1 MIRPVTTL
9 EIKEAFFNIGDSKSP
24 GPDGYSAAFF
34 KEGWDIVGDDV
45 VQAVKEFFR
54 TGQMLKDVNT
64 TIIALLPKVQT
75 PSRVNDYRPISCCN
89 VVYKGISKII
99 TSRIKASLEEV
110 VSSNQSAFLPGRRIS
125 DNILLTQELMKNYHL
140 DRGRPRSAFKVDIQ
154 KAYDTVDWDFLEVSL
169 ICFGFPRKMVKWI
182 MACVSS
188 TSFSINVN
196 GDLHGFFRGK
206 RGLRQDDL
214 FIFSHANV
222 ASVMVI
228 REALDEFK
236 RCSGLVPSL
245 PKSTAFFCNV
255 QASMKNSILA
265 ILPFEEGRL
274 PVRYLG
280 VPLVSSR
287 LVYRDCKILVERVKN
302 KVGNWMNKYLS
313 FAGRL
318 QLINSVLTAMQ
329 IYWCSVFI
337 LPDMIVKDIEKLLRG
352 FLWCQGPMKKGK
364 AKVKWDDVCMP
375 KEEGGLGIKRLKTWN
390 IALMASHAW
399 HILTLKQSIWVRWSY
414 EYKLTS
420 HHFWSVGLKAGA
432 SWSWRK
438 ILLIRPLI
446 RNYICCQVGDGSFGS
461 AWHDSWSNLGI
472 LSNIISHND
481 IIRAGWNDKTVIRD
495 IVNDDGVVWPRG
507 WGRKY
512 PTLPSI
518 NVPSLSNF
526 PDKYGWKDPQ
536 GLVHEFSVA
545 KAWDSLRPRGN
556 QVPWYSVVWYSHCIP
571 RHAFLLWLVL
581 GEKLKTQD
589 KLKPWDVRDGSDL
602 LCPLCKICPDSHT
615 HLFFKCKYSAVVWS
629 KLQRMLQFDVVSDD
643 WQVIVAKLTPMAV
656 RNMAHVLVA
665 KLCFAGAVYA
675 IWQERNTLS
684 FAATISYCGLYI
696 LRTLFLLIL
705 KMVWSR
711 LDIEDTIL
719 LALQSPE
726 VYDEIARGARCKF
739 ETNRTRAVLFEGPPG
754 WTKMEAIDSL
764 MRKAGF
770 DGTITELVRKRISL
784 TRYQSTLFTMHYG
797 DYVSYVKAT
806 RGAPPSVAGLKS
818 Q

>member
-1 MIRPVTTL
+1 
-9 EIKEAFFNIGDSKSP
+9 
-24 GPDGYSAAFF
+24 
-34 KEGWDIVGDDV
+34 
-45 VQAVKEFFR
+45 
-54 TGQMLKDVNT
+54 
-64 TIIALLPKVQT
+64 
-75 PSRVNDYRPISCCN
+75 
-89 VVYKGISKII
+89 
-99 TSRIKASLEEV
+99 
-110 VSSNQSAFLPGRRIS
+110 
-125 DNILLTQELMKNYHL
+125 MKNYHL
-140 DRGRPRSAFKVDIQ
+140 DHGRPRCAFKVDIQ

-206 RGLRQDDL
+206 RGLRQGDPMSPYLFTLVMEVLTLMLRRKINRAPGFRYHLKCDKLQIINLCFADDL

-228 REALDEFK
+228 RVALDEFK
-236 RCSGLVPSL
+236 RCSGLAPSL

-287 LVYRDCKILVERVKN
+287 LVYCDCKILVERDKN

-390 IALMASHAW
+390 IALMASHEW
-399 HILTLKQSIWVRWSY
+399 HILTLKPSIWVRWSY

-432 SWSWRK
+432 SWSWHK

-675 IWQERNTLS
+675 IWQERNTRIFKHVCRTEQQVFEATVSNTRLKLLTVRFKNSSNVALS

-739 ETNRTRAVLFEGPPG
+739 ETNRTRAGGQRWKPS
-754 WTKMEAIDSL
+754 TL

-784 TRYQSTLFTMHYG
+784 NRYQSTLFTMHYG